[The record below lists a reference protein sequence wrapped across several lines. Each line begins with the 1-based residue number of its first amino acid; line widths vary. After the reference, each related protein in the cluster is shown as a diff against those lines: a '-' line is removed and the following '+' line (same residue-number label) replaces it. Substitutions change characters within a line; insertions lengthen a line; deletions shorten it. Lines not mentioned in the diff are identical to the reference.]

1 MQLVHDPKNIGQD
14 KPWNGVWLL
23 SKGESHGS
31 LRREEEFFFFLKT
44 FVLKVHT
51 DCCVQPDWEW
61 RSWQCSP
68 EKHQGGSYKRAVGG
82 LEVLRA

>member
-1 MQLVHDPKNIGQD
+1 MEWSLALIQGRKSWKPKEG
-14 KPWNGVWLL
+14 
-23 SKGESHGS
+23 
-31 LRREEEFFFFLKT
+31 RRIFFFLKT